1 MRKTNLVLGILMTVI
16 LHTNSFAQWQNK
28 SFTHQGN
35 TRQYRVYKSP
45 NYNASVPASLVI
57 TLHGLGDDMTNFSGI
72 GMNQIAD
79 TANIIVVVPQAV
91 SDALAGTAWN
101 SGTGMLGYFPNS
113 SINDVGFINT
123 LLDTIQANY
132 AINPNRV
139 YACGFSMG
147 GFMTNRLA
155 VELNS
160 RFTAFATV
168 SGTFGTGLTSYNP
181 NSPVSIAHFH
191 GTSDGTVPFAG
202 NASGI
207 GADSLVHFWA
217 ANNQCNPVPQ
227 HISIP
232 DTQSDGYTVDQYIY
246 SGGEDNSSVEFFK
259 VTGADHVWLT
269 PANDISYTKEIWKF
283 FNKHKT
289 KPATA
294 GMNEF
299 DSNAVYEIY
308 PNPASEYLT
317 LKYTGEN
324 TNQSVQFSLVDLTG
338 KTVFS
343 SSADFSNGIATIVLP
358 SIDFKKGIYLLKL
371 KNDGNQDFV
380 KRVCI
385 E

>member
-1 MRKTNLVLGILMTVI
+1 MRKINLVSGIATAMI
-16 LHTNSFAQWQNK
+16 LTTNCFAQWQNK

-45 NYNASVPASLVI
+45 NYNASIPASLVV

-72 GMNQIAD
+72 GMNLVVD
-79 TANIIVVVPQAV
+79 TANIIVVVPQAI

-101 SGTGMLGYFPNS
+101 SGAGMFGYFPNA
-113 SINDVGFINT
+113 SINDVAFINT
-123 LLDTIQANY
+123 LLDTIQTNY

-155 VELNS
+155 IELNT
-160 RFTAFATV
+160 RFAAFASV
-168 SGTFGTGLTSYNP
+168 SGTIGTGLPGFNP
-181 NSPVSIAHFH
+181 NNAVSIAHFH
-191 GTSDGTVPFAG
+191 GTGDGTVPYAG
-202 NASGI
+202 NTSGI
-207 GADSLVHFWA
+207 GADSLVNFWID
-217 ANNQCNPVPQ
+217 NNQCNSAPQ

-232 DTQSDGYTVDQYIY
+232 NTQSDGYTVDQYIY

-289 KPATA
+289 ISSTA
-294 GMNEF
+294 GINELAS
-299 DSNAVYEIY
+299 DGDEYVVY
-308 PNPASEYLT
+308 PNPASEFLNVR
-317 LKYTGEN
+317 YTGKSSNGE
-324 TNQSVQFSLVDLTG
+324 VQFSLLDLAG
-338 KTVFS
+338 KTLLS
-343 SSADFSNGIATIVLP
+343 SSVDFTAGFA
-358 SIDFKKGIYLLKL
+358 SIPLHSSDFKGIYLLKL
-371 KNDGNQDFV
+371 KSGKDEEII